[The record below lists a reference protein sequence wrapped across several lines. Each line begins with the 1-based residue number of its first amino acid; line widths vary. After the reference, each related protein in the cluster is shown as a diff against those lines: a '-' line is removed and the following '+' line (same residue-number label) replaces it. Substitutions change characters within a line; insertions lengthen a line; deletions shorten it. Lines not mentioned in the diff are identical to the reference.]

1 MKESKA
7 FFPQKVIPT
16 QVSLSGK
23 MSRPVNTNNPLSSYS
38 NHKQHVQKTA
48 VVFAKY
54 NKCKGGFTTSARV
67 FAKVLSHRPRCLN
80 LKRPKLKSVIF
91 LPTLI
96 QIFNKILH
104 ILHMHKLSLFSGKQ
118 LWIICHIHHSSEEV
132 GKKDEINKNG
142 GDYFFAVQLFHK
154 WPNLGDR
161 AAEQR
166 AKKPIRKFL
175 Q

>member
-54 NKCKGGFTTSARV
+54 NKCKGGFTTSVSFCKGSLPSAQV
-67 FAKVLSHRPRCLN
+67 SQSQAAKAEICDFFTNLN
-80 LKRPKLKSVIF
+80 PD
-91 LPTLI
+91 I
-96 QIFNKILH
+96 Q
-104 ILHMHKLSLFSGKQ
+104 
-118 LWIICHIHHSSEEV
+118 
-132 GKKDEINKNG
+132 
-142 GDYFFAVQLFHK
+142 
-154 WPNLGDR
+154 
-161 AAEQR
+161 
-166 AKKPIRKFL
+166 
-175 Q
+175 